1 MKTFSFSEIACKY
14 TSMCVK
20 IVVLYQRM
28 TLVRVR
34 TRTMA
39 TKTAMRARMP
49 RHTRDTVW
57 LALCNIWIG

>member
-1 MKTFSFSEIACKY
+1 MQMYIN
-14 TSMCVK
+14 VI

-49 RHTRDTVW
+49 RHTRDTV
-57 LALCNIWIG
+57 